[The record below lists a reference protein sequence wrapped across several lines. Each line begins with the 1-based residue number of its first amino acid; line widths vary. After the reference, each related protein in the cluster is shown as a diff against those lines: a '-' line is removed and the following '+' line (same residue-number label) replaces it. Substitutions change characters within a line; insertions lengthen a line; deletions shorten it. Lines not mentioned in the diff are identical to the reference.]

1 MPRQMPTTLRLRFRA
16 QTRGGSLL
24 HHVPN
29 RPPRFP
35 TSAPPPGPSAHPSGF
50 SIRSQRDSIGFN
62 PTAFKT
68 PVRTPVATEFN
79 SREQLYCL
87 IFAPVA
93 QGSAPTF
100 FRFGKS
106 SRGGFA
112 ATSRP
117 SVVRSAPSDRGTSA
131 ASSNL
136 VRQLAKLRA
145 DALGL
150 FLVSMHDGILKHGV
164 KSLDCL
170 NRTCPP

>member
-87 IFAPVA
+87 IFAPMA

-100 FRFGKS
+100 SEGNSFHFRGT
-106 SRGGFA
+106 FA
-112 ATSRP
+112 APSRP
-117 SVVRSAPSDRGTSA
+117 SDVRPAPSDRGTFAAVVRHRPSA
-131 ASSNL
+131 CEARRGCARPL
-136 VRQLAKLRA
+136 PRLHA
-145 DALGL
+145 
-150 FLVSMHDGILKHGV
+150 
-164 KSLDCL
+164 
-170 NRTCPP
+170 

>member
-35 TSAPPPGPSAHPSGF
+35 TSAPPPGPSAHPSGS
-50 SIRSQRDSIGFN
+50 SIRSQRDSFSFN

-93 QGSAPTF
+93 QGSEPTF
-100 FRFGKS
+100 FR
-106 SRGGFA
+106 
-112 ATSRP
+112 
-117 SVVRSAPSDRGTSA
+117 
-131 ASSNL
+131 
-136 VRQLAKLRA
+136 RQLLSLPRHFCR
-145 DALGL
+145 DLPSECCPVGPVRPRH
-150 FLVSMHDGILKHGV
+150 FCRIV
-164 KSLDCL
+164 KP
-170 NRTCPP
+170 RPPACAAPRGDDQPLPRPHA

>member
-79 SREQLYCL
+79 SGEHWYFTKFYATSARRSARSSGKRPNRQL
-87 IFAPVA
+87 VA
-93 QGSAPTF
+93 TRRHGSATVNSTHRLSLTLRSPPLF
-100 FRFGKS
+100 MKCPALRGV
-106 SRGGFA
+106 SRRSPKLSGPGV
-112 ATSRP
+112 ATALALQTISRVQP
-117 SVVRSAPSDRGTSA
+117 
-131 ASSNL
+131 
-136 VRQLAKLRA
+136 
-145 DALGL
+145 
-150 FLVSMHDGILKHGV
+150 
-164 KSLDCL
+164 
-170 NRTCPP
+170 